1 MQMSLGFS
9 DAEIRRLRDHEV
21 LLTHVG
27 NTTFSDGEGQASM
40 ERIQAK
46 FTMLTAKNIPNMKSV
61 HGLRKVS
68 GDLKAAKM
76 ALATKEDAEPVLR
89 LAKLMGLI
97 GGNFSGSTLD
107 VFILASQQAGAR
119 DFAQVQAV
127 SLPEASPPPPAS
139 ESAMTASAPA
149 DILPTVV
156 ETPQLPRRHES
167 CSDVRQQL
175 TNHDVLR
182 YCSSKCCTLGVVV
195 STFCRS
201 GTRASA
207 AFIEPVRC
215 AKTQPQDEGSPKP
228 CGRLHKA
235 QELRHKAAPR
245 GSHLRGHKGCA
256 RPGDGHAEESA
267 ALREDWCHFGLLIDH
282 DPKDTRRIGDVARG
296 CNEAE

>member
-139 ESAMTASAPA
+139 ELAMTASAPA
-149 DILPTVV
+149 DNLVTDV
-156 ETPQLPRRHES
+156 ETPQLPRRHRRDIPM
-167 CSDVRQQL
+167 CANNGRI
-175 TNHDVLR
+175 T
-182 YCSSKCCTLGVVV
+182 TFFVVAP
-195 STFCRS
+195 
-201 GTRASA
+201 ASA
-207 AFIEPVRC
+207 APPESSSQPSADPVR
-215 AKTQPQDEGSPKP
+215 APRQPSSNPYGVRKP
-228 CGRLHKA
+228 NPTMKVLLNRAGDYTKLKNSVTK
-235 QELRHKAAPR
+235 LRREARTFAATKAA
-245 GSHLRGHKGCA
+245 
-256 RPGDGHAEESA
+256 
-267 ALREDWCHFGLLIDH
+267 
-282 DPKDTRRIGDVARG
+282 TV
-296 CNEAE
+296 